1 MSKDIE
7 PVVRLHDISKRF
19 PGVKALNQVSLSV
32 LPGEIHAVVGENGAG
47 KSTLINILAGELQP
61 DSGAILFEGVETVI
75 RNAFVSQQLGI
86 SVVYQELALCPNLS
100 VAENIS
106 LHQAASAPGW
116 ALLKRRQFGE
126 RSRKVLEQLGI
137 ADLDPST
144 PVSRLGIAQQQM
156 VEIAKAISGRVKLLV
171 LDEPNSALTDE
182 ESTRLFTI
190 LRQLRAS
197 GIGIIYVSHRLE
209 EVISLADR
217 ITVLRDGQLIETL
230 AAADATVDR
239 LIALMVGRAV
249 DMLYHREQGGAQSTK
264 LALALRRL
272 SSGTT
277 LRQITL
283 SVHAGEIVGVAGL
296 PDSGKDELVECC
308 FGLHPYQGEIII
320 DDAVVHLH
328 SPTHAI
334 EAGVAFVPADRRRV
348 GALLLMN
355 VQNNIA
361 AASLS
366 AVSKIGLLQTDA
378 IRALG
383 DEYVTKFDIR
393 VSSLEQQ
400 MATLSGGNQQKV
412 ILGRSIATQPKV
424 LILHEPTRGIDV
436 GAKAEIYRILQELA
450 HNGVGILIASS
461 ELPELIGQ
469 CDRILVMHRGA
480 ITGEFTRANAAEEP
494 ILACAMGQMTH
505 FMQKG
510 EKR

>member
-1 MSKDIE
+1 MSQDSQ
-7 PVVRLHDISKRF
+7 PVVSLHNISKRF
-19 PGVKALNQVSLSV
+19 PGVRALHQVSLSV
-32 LPGEIHAVVGENGAG
+32 MPGEIHAVVGENGAG

-61 DSGAILFEGVETVI
+61 DSGVILFEGVETVI
-75 RNAFVSQQLGI
+75 PNAFVSQRLGI

-106 LHQAASAPGW
+106 LQQAAYAPGW
-116 ALLKRRQFGE
+116 TLLNRRQFGE

-137 ADLDPST
+137 TDFDHST
-144 PVSRLGIAQQQM
+144 PVSQLGIAQQQM

-182 ESTRLFTI
+182 ESAKLFTI

-209 EVISLADR
+209 EVIDLADR

-249 DMLYHREQGGAQSTK
+249 DMLYHRERGGVQGAT
-264 LALALRRL
+264 LALALRHL
-272 SSGTT
+272 SKGTT
-277 LRQITL
+277 LRDISL
-283 SVHAGEIVGVAGL
+283 SVHAGEIVGIAGL

-308 FGLHPYQGEIII
+308 FGLHRYQGEIIV
-320 DDAVVHLH
+320 DGAVVPLQ
-328 SPTHAI
+328 SPPRAI
-334 EAGVAFVPADRRRV
+334 DAGIAFVPADRRHA
-348 GALLLMN
+348 GALLLMS
-355 VQNNIA
+355 VQHNIA
-361 AASLS
+361 AASLR
-366 AVSKIGLLQTDA
+366 AVSKLGLLQSGA

-383 DEYVTKFDIR
+383 DDYVTKFDIR
-393 VSSLEQQ
+393 ISGLDQQ
-400 MATLSGGNQQKV
+400 MATLSGGNQQKA
-412 ILGRSIATQPKV
+412 ILGRSIATHPKV

-450 HNGVGILIASS
+450 HDGVGILIASS

-505 FMQKG
+505 FMQEG